1 MSQHIPGRGRALLLA
16 AVSAI
21 PLVAMYASM
30 NAGAAQQPPAAAPQ
44 GPRTPRAAAPVDLTG
59 YWVSVVTDDWRW
71 RMITAPKGDYRA
83 VPYNNEGRKL
93 AEAWDLAKDNA
104 TGNQCKA
111 YGAAGIMRIPGRL
124 HIVWESD
131 TTLKIETDAG
141 KQVRTIHMLT
151 DRTTGGG
158 LVGEALRAKPAQ
170 ATLQGYSVGVWQM
183 RDSDAPKG
191 GGALVG
197 GTYVEPPA
205 RPEKGSLKV
214 VTVGLRPGYL
224 RKNGLPYS
232 ENTVLTEYFDRHED
246 FGTQWFTVT
255 TVVDDPKYLVTP
267 FVTTTHFKKEA
278 DAAKWNPSACETMA
292 PTTDREE
299 QYFDRRGADR

>member
-1 MSQHIPGRGRALLLA
+1 MMMAQHTSGKHGRLLLGAIA
-16 AVSAI
+16 ATLMFAV
-21 PLVAMYASM
+21 YASVHP
-30 NAGAAQQPPAAAPQ
+30 GAQQPPAPQAA
-44 GPRTPRAAAPVDLTG
+44 RTPRTAPPLDLTG
-59 YWVSVVTDDWRW
+59 YWVSIVTEDWRW

-93 AEAWDLAKDNA
+93 AESWDLAKDNA
-104 TGNQCKA
+104 SGNQCKA

-124 HIVWESD
+124 HITWETD

-141 KQVRTIHMLT
+141 RQTRIVHMIGA
-151 DRTTGGG
+151 RTTGGG

-170 ATLQGYSVGVWQM
+170 ATLQGYSIGTWQM

-191 GGALVG
+191 GMALVG

-205 RPEKGSLKV
+205 RPNEKGSLKV

-232 ENTVLTEYFDRHED
+232 ESAVLTEYFDRHED
-246 FGTQWFTVT
+246 FGVQWFTVT

-267 FVTTTHFKKEA
+267 FVTTTHFKQEA
-278 DAAKWNPSACETMA
+278 DALKWSPAACETMP
-292 PTTDREE
+292 PTADREE
-299 QYFDRRGADR
+299 QYFTR